1 MGKKKIEQ
9 SLRKAGLRKKR
20 DGRLPR
26 RPTRRVQV
34 TAQHSNSSSNTLP
47 PSETAFRL

>member
-20 DGRLPR
+20 ARKVAAAADRGACR
-26 RPTRRVQV
+26 
-34 TAQHSNSSSNTLP
+34 
-47 PSETAFRL
+47 